1 MKAKASDELRMC
13 VSMAAAAVSAHSASN
28 VLELPEPESKLN
40 ASNAFVFWNPIESS
54 MQKNLKPASVTQKRK

>member
-13 VSMAAAAVSAHSASN
+13 VSMAAAVLSAHSASN

-40 ASNAFVFWNPIESS
+40 ASNAFVFWNPIEIHAEESE
-54 MQKNLKPASVTQKRK
+54 ASKCNSKRK